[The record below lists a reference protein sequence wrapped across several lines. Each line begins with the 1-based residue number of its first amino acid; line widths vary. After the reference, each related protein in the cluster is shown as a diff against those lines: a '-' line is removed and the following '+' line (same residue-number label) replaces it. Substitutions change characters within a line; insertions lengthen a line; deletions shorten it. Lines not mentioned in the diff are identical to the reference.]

1 MTMIHTQDHH
11 RDPSMIL
18 LLAPGTL
25 TWSSVQGSHIGYGD
39 PSQLARP
46 SPLQD
51 GVPLF
56 SAPRRPMM
64 NWMMRGS
71 RPRGYK

>member
-1 MTMIHTQDHH
+1 MNQDHH
-11 RDPSMIL
+11 RDPTLIFL
-18 LLAPGTL
+18 PALGTPM
-25 TWSSVQGSHIGYGD
+25 WSSLQGSHAGEGD

-56 SAPRRPMM
+56 SAFGGR
-64 NWMMRGS
+64 
-71 RPRGYK
+71 